1 LNCFSSRLFQTKI
14 DIHQIQEVW
23 KAIKELTRFRETMS
37 NSALEIARKAGWNDQ
52 VDDLETRVT
61 TSISA
66 LEEAGY
72 LKRIHNSPRIFATS
86 ILTKNAEEAIEKINN
101 SARFN
106 EKQKTQSIRII
117 KKLIASK
124 SRANPS
130 EEVAESRVDYISDHL
145 GIPQKDVIR
154 CIYIM
159 RDEKILADTKD
170 LSVSM
175 RPGHKE
181 GNAVKILKE
190 FAKLELFLFEAVP
203 DKSKIV
209 HVKEL
214 NEEAQEAGLNSTPS
228 RIITILNFWS
238 IKKWIEKKKKGG
250 SKDHF
255 SIHFLKSKEEL
266 KERIDKRHVLSGFYI
281 QYLFEKSCETPADT
295 EEGNRTEI
303 FEFSVHELMEAYE
316 KKGMMFNYKASIY
329 DVEDS
334 LFFLSRI
341 DALTIEGGFLVV
353 YNRLNIQRKEQN
365 PRRQY
370 KREDYK
376 VLNTH
381 YNHKIQ
387 QIHIV
392 GEYAK
397 KMLADYKSALTF
409 VDDYFQ
415 LNYSSF
421 LHKYFPGTRRDEI
434 KKSITPAKMEQLFGA
449 LSPAQLEIINDRESQ
464 YMIVAAGPGSGKTKL
479 LVHKLASIVQLED
492 IKYEQLIMLTFSRAA
507 ATEFKKRLMGLIGNA
522 ALYIEIKTFHSFC
535 FDLLGRVGSIERSE
549 NVIQEAVQKIKE
561 KEVEPGRIAKVVL
574 VIDEAQDIDANEYE
588 LIKALIDENAEM
600 KVIAVGDDDQN
611 IYEFRGSDSK
621 YFRAILGFSNS
632 KKYELIANYRS
643 KANLVG
649 FTNHFARTITQRLK
663 TSEIQPVQIEDG
675 TIELVNYASDNLVI
689 PLVEDILNTDL
700 SGTTC
705 VLTAKNNEATYIA
718 GYMNTRQISAK
729 LIQSNTGF
737 NLLNLKEFR
746 YFLSLLKAAN
756 DSPVISN
763 EQLDK
768 AKRELNTEFGKS
780 AQVLLCLKIIREFEL
795 IHPKTKYK
803 SDLELFISES
813 KIEDFTEAGAD
824 TILVSTMHKSKGKE
838 FDNVYLML
846 NHFDISTDEKRR
858 LLYVAMTRAKE
869 RLVIHYNGSF
879 ESGMNL
885 PGLTITS
892 DYNTYALPNEISIQL
907 SHHDVKLGYFRFV
920 QHRIRHINSG
930 DILTIDKEG
939 CLDKN
944 NEPILKFSSKQLEEM
959 AKLKADRYL
968 PKKAIVSFLV
978 YWFDQENE
986 KESLIVLP
994 EIFFESNSRG

>member
-1 LNCFSSRLFQTKI
+1 MNNKIKKTINFFTVPWRIIAAITLVVSLFVGLSTIDNRFAKTLQLDALAVEVDEDITGKFLLAEAQSVKTFQVFQMQQIMMNKALQLQILN
-14 DIHQIQEVW
+14 IQ
-23 KAIKELTRFRETMS
+23 KDSLDKEYWSLKK
-37 NSALEIARKAGWNDQ
+37 NIRKNP
-52 VDDLETRVT
+52 DDLE
-61 TSISA
+61 A
-66 LEEAGY
+66 QEE
-72 LKRIHNSPRIFATS
+72 L
-86 ILTKNAEEAIEKINN
+86 
-101 SARFN
+101 
-106 EKQKTQSIRII
+106 
-117 KKLIASK
+117 
-124 SRANPS
+124 
-130 EEVAESRVDYISDHL
+130 SD
-145 GIPQKDVIR
+145 
-154 CIYIM
+154 
-159 RDEKILADTKD
+159 
-170 LSVSM
+170 
-175 RPGHKE
+175 
-181 GNAVKILKE
+181 VKIQRQLM
-190 FAKLELFLFEAVP
+190 
-203 DKSKIV
+203 
-209 HVKEL
+209 
-214 NEEAQEAGLNSTPS
+214 
-228 RIITILNFWS
+228 
-238 IKKWIEKKKKGG
+238 
-250 SKDHF
+250 
-255 SIHFLKSKEEL
+255 
-266 KERIDKRHVLSGFYI
+266 KERIDKRHALSGFYI
-281 QYLFEKSCETPADT
+281 QYLFEKSRETIADT
-295 EEGNRTEI
+295 KEGNGTPI

-316 KKGMMFNYKASIY
+316 KKGLLFDYKATLY

-370 KREDYK
+370 KREDYE
-376 VLNTH
+376 VLKTH

-464 YMIVAAGPGSGKTKL
+464 YMAVAAGPGSGKTKL

-549 NVIQEAVQKIKE
+549 NVVKEAVQKIRE

-574 VIDEAQDIDANEYE
+574 VIDEAQDIDADEYD
-588 LIKALIDENAEM
+588 LVKALIEENPEM

-621 YFRAILGFSNS
+621 YFREILDFPNS

-643 KANLVG
+643 KANLVD

-663 TSEIQPVQIEDG
+663 TSEIQPVQLEDG
-675 TIELVNYASDNLVI
+675 TIEVVNYASDNLVI
-689 PLVEDILNTDL
+689 PLVEDIVNTDL

-718 GYMNTRQISAK
+718 GYMHTRQISAK
-729 LIQSNTGF
+729 LIQSNTEF
-737 NLLNLKEFR
+737 NLLNLKEVR
-746 YFLSLLKAAN
+746 YFLSLLKASHH
-756 DSPVISN
+756 SPVISN
-763 EQLDK
+763 KQLDK
-768 AKRELNTEFGKS
+768 AKRELNNEFRRS
-780 AQVLLCLKIIREFEL
+780 AQALLCHKIIQEFEET
-795 IHPKTKYK
+795 HPKTKYI

-879 ESGMNL
+879 EAGLNL

-892 DYNTYALPNEISIQL
+892 DYNTYALPKEISIQL
-907 SHHDVKLGYFRFV
+907 THRDVNLGYFKYV
-920 QHRIRHINSG
+920 QRLIKPIKSG
-930 DILTIDKEG
+930 DILSIDEAG

-944 NEPILKFSSKQLEEM
+944 NEPILKFSSKQLEEIK
-959 AKLKADRYL
+959 KLKAEGYL
-968 PKKAIVSFLV
+968 PKKAVVSFLV

-994 EIFFESNSRG
+994 EIIFNSNS